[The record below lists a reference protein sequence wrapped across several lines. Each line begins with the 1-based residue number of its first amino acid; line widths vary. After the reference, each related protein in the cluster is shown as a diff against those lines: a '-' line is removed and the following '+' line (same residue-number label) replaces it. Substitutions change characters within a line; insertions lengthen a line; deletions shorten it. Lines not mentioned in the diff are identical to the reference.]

1 MAAFLGIVESMFDV
15 FDFRGDRNM
24 LIFRSIKDESRVFCK
39 NKSYIRIETR
49 SNHSKLP
56 DVIPISSFRCR
67 LENVT
72 MRENLDKLD

>member
-1 MAAFLGIVESMFDV
+1 MNPESSAKT
-15 FDFRGDRNM
+15 N
-24 LIFRSIKDESRVFCK
+24 LTSESK
-39 NKSYIRIETR
+39 QDP
-49 SNHSKLP
+49 HSKLP